1 MQSPMNSSYGP
12 VPPVTD
18 TVAALEE
25 AIWYHV
31 RYSLGKAWQSL
42 SKRDLFVAVAL
53 AVRDRMVD
61 KMFETAARYHKADVK
76 RLYYVSM
83 EFLIGRLLGTNLQNL
98 GLLDLCQEALMRM
111 GVDLEELREEESDPA
126 LGNGGLGRLA
136 ACFLDSLA
144 TLGMPGYGYGINY
157 DYGIFRQ
164 EIENGYQKEKPDL
177 WRTHGMAWQIER
189 PDEACIVP
197 VYGGIE
203 YSQGVPRWVDW
214 RVVIG
219 VPADI
224 PIVGYGGR
232 TVNYLRLF
240 SARSS
245 DEFDMQIFQ
254 QGDYLRAVE
263 QKIASEIISKV
274 LYPSDAVDAGRELRL
289 IQEYFLV
296 ACAMRD
302 IVRRYLES
310 HTTFEAFPAQV
321 AIHLNDTH
329 PALAVAECM
338 RLLLDEHGLPW
349 DTAWELTQA
358 VMAYTNHTLL
368 PEALEKWPVA
378 LLEYVL
384 PRHLQIIYD
393 INAQFLKH
401 VATVWPGD
409 FDRMRRLS
417 LIEEDTQK
425 HVRMA
430 HLAVVGSHSVNGV
443 AALHSELLKTSL
455 MPDFYQLWPERFTN
469 KTNGVTQRR
478 WLLKSNPLLAELL
491 RSTIG
496 DGWITNLDELRALEP
511 YAPDRGLQRT
521 FLDVKHANK
530 ERLAKMMQETT
541 QILVDPHTLFDIHVK
556 RIHEYKRQLLNVMRI
571 MHEYLRL
578 VEDQV
583 EPTVPRT
590 YVFAGKAAPGYWA
603 AKQII
608 KLINNVSQVIN
619 NDARVRGQIKVVFIP
634 DYRVL
639 LAEKIIPAADL
650 SEHISMAGT
659 EASGTSNMKFAMNGA
674 LTIGTL
680 DGANIEIMEE
690 VGKENIFI
698 FGLKAQEIQELRR
711 HGGYDPREYYR
722 RYPEI
727 RRVVDAFTSNLFCPQ
742 EPGLF
747 SWIARVLLDEG
758 DRYFHLADLLPY
770 LDTQHAIGE
779 EFKRP
784 LVWAHKALLNVARI
798 GKFSSDRTV
807 SEYAR
812 DIWHIERC

>member
-1 MQSPMNSSYGP
+1 MN
-12 VPPVTD
+12 PPSIQHPALIDSVD
-18 TVAALEE
+18 ALEE
-25 AIWYHV
+25 AICHHV

-42 SKRDLFVAVAL
+42 SERDLFVAVAL

-61 KMFETAARYHKADVK
+61 KMFETAARYRKADAK
-76 RLYYVSM
+76 RLYYISM

-98 GLLDLCQEALMRM
+98 GLLEMCQEALLRM
-111 GVDLEELREEESDPA
+111 GVDLEELREGESDPA

-157 DYGIFRQ
+157 DYGLFKQ

-177 WRTHGMAWQIER
+177 WRTHGATWQIER
-189 PDEACIVP
+189 SDEACIVP
-197 VYGGIE
+197 VYGGIDH
-203 YSQGVPRWVDW
+203 SQGAPRWVDW
-214 RVVIG
+214 RVVVG

-224 PIVGYGGR
+224 PIVGYGGK

-263 QKIASEIISKV
+263 QKIASEVISKV

-302 IVRRYLES
+302 IFRRYLKS
-310 HTTFEAFPAQV
+310 HATFEAFPSQV
-321 AIHLNDTH
+321 AIQLNDTH

-338 RLLLDEHGLPW
+338 RLLLDDYHLPW
-349 DTAWELTQA
+349 DAAWEFTRS
-358 VMAYTNHTLL
+358 VMGYTNHTLL

-393 INAQFLKH
+393 INERFLKH
-401 VATVWPGD
+401 VTTTWPGD
-409 FDRMRRLS
+409 LDRMRRLS
-417 LIEEDTQK
+417 LIEEGPYK

-430 HLAVVGSHSVNGV
+430 HLAVVGSHAVNGV
-443 AALHSELLKTSL
+443 AALHTELLKTTL

-478 WLLKSNPLLAELL
+478 WLLKANPRLAEVLC
-491 RSTIG
+491 STIG

-511 YAPDRGLQRT
+511 YAQDRGVQHA
-521 FLDVKHANK
+521 FLDLKRANK
-530 ERLAKMMQETT
+530 ERLAKMIRDTT
-541 QILVDPHTLFDIHVK
+541 DVVVDPHTLFDIHVK

-571 MHEYLRL
+571 VHEYLC
-578 VEDQV
+578 VIEDHV

-590 YVFAGKAAPGYWA
+590 YIFAGKAAPGYWV

-619 NDARVRGQIKVVFIP
+619 SDPRVRGQIKVVFVP

-639 LAEKIIPAADL
+639 VAEEIIPAADL
-650 SEHISMAGT
+650 SEHISTAGT

-698 FGLKAQEIQELRR
+698 FGLKAQEIQELRS

-727 RRVVDAFTSNLFCPQ
+727 RRVLDAFASNLFCPH

-747 SWIARVLLDEG
+747 TWIVRALLDDG
-758 DRYFHLADLLPY
+758 DHYFHLADLPGY
-770 LDTQHAIGE
+770 IDTQHAVGE

-784 LVWAHKALLNVARI
+784 LGWARKALLNIARI

-807 SEYAR
+807 LEYAR
-812 DIWHIERC
+812 DIWNIQRF

>member
-1 MQSPMNSSYGP
+1 MQSAMNPSYGP
-12 VPPVTD
+12 VPPVTA

-42 SKRDLFVAVAL
+42 SRRDLFVAVAL

-61 KMFETAARYHKADVK
+61 KMFETTARYHQADAK
-76 RLYYVSM
+76 HLYYVSM

-98 GLLDLCQEALMRM
+98 GLLDVCQEALLRM

-144 TLGMPGYGYGINY
+144 TLGLPCYGYGINY
-157 DYGIFRQ
+157 DYGLIRQ

-177 WRTHGMAWQIER
+177 WRTHGIAWQIER
-189 PDEACIVP
+189 SDEACIVP
-197 VYGGIE
+197 VYGHIDH
-203 YSQGVPRWVDW
+203 SQGTPRWVDW
-214 RVVIG
+214 RVVVG

-274 LYPSDAVDAGRELRL
+274 LYPSDAVNAGRELRL

-296 ACAMRD
+296 ACTMRD
-302 IVRRYLES
+302 IMRRYLDS

-349 DTAWELTQA
+349 DAAWDLTQA

-368 PEALEKWPVA
+368 PEALEKWPVG
-378 LLEYVL
+378 LLESVL

-401 VATVWPGD
+401 VVTAWPGD

-417 LIEEDTQK
+417 LIEEGPQK
-425 HVRMA
+425 YVRMA

-469 KTNGVTQRR
+469 KTNRGTARR
-478 WLLKSNPLLAELL
+478 WLLKPNPLLAELL
-491 RSTIG
+491 HSTVG
-496 DGWITNLDELRALEP
+496 AGWITSLDELRALEP
-511 YAPDRGLQRT
+511 YAHDRGFQHA
-521 FLDVKHANK
+521 FLDVKHINK
-530 ERLAKMMQETT
+530 ERLAKMIQETT
-541 QILVDPHTLFDIHVK
+541 QILVDPHALFDIQVK

-608 KLINNVSQVIN
+608 KL
-619 NDARVRGQIKVVFIP
+619 
-634 DYRVL
+634 
-639 LAEKIIPAADL
+639 
-650 SEHISMAGT
+650 
-659 EASGTSNMKFAMNGA
+659 
-674 LTIGTL
+674 
-680 DGANIEIMEE
+680 
-690 VGKENIFI
+690 
-698 FGLKAQEIQELRR
+698 
-711 HGGYDPREYYR
+711 
-722 RYPEI
+722 
-727 RRVVDAFTSNLFCPQ
+727 
-742 EPGLF
+742 
-747 SWIARVLLDEG
+747 
-758 DRYFHLADLLPY
+758 
-770 LDTQHAIGE
+770 
-779 EFKRP
+779 
-784 LVWAHKALLNVARI
+784 
-798 GKFSSDRTV
+798 
-807 SEYAR
+807 
-812 DIWHIERC
+812 